1 MQKQCVVLK
10 EQEEEE
16 RGARNKWKWVRW
28 EQQKLNS

>member
-1 MQKQCVVLK
+1 MQTQCVVLK
-10 EQEEEE
+10 EQKEE